1 MKSIAVIGSRCITN
15 TDLVENEIHKFQ
27 FDKIISGGAI
37 GVDTIAKNYAV
48 KNGIELLE
56 ILPDYKSFGKAA
68 PIIRNKQIIEN
79 SDFILIFWDG
89 KSKGTKFCI
98 DYSKKLK
105 KEICL
110 VSVV

>member
-1 MKSIAVIGSRCITN
+1 MNIAIIGSRTIN
-15 TDLVENEIHKFQ
+15 NVDFIEKQISNFK

-37 GVDTIAKNYAV
+37 GIDTIAKNYAI
-48 KNGIELLE
+48 KNNIALLE
-56 ILPDYKSFGKAA
+56 ILPDYKKFGKAA

-79 SDFILIFWDG
+79 SDLILIFWDN

-98 DYSKKLK
+98 DYSQKLK

-110 VSVV
+110 ILVA